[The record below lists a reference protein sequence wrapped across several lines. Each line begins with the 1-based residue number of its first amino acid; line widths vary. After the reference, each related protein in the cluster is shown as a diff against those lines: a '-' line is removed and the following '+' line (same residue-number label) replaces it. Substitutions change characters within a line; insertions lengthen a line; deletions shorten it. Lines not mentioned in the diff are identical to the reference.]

1 MDHQTFQKIATEI
14 ARHFP
19 TTESWIIQAIIV
31 MVAAGLGAF
40 FGQHVRTRGKNLAT
54 KADFESLKDQLRFNT
69 KIVETIK
76 RDVDHKDWAKREW
89 TNLRRVKLEALIN
102 AMHDCTAFLPRHR
115 NSSVEGKYHDEQEP
129 MDELDTLASL
139 YLPELK
145 LEVLS
150 FTMACRELVQLQLSM
165 GKDFLTVK
173 DAPTRDEISKK
184 HMLML
189 RPSYE
194 KVGIASAALENAAT
208 KVLLQIMNVSPA

>member
-1 MDHQTFQKIATEI
+1 MPSGSRRRDNKG
-14 ARHFP
+14 
-19 TTESWIIQAIIV
+19 WVIQAIIV

-40 FGQHVRTRGKNLAT
+40 FGEHLRTRGKILAT

-173 DAPTRDEISKK
+173 RGGPACLNRFSAS
-184 HMLML
+184 L
-189 RPSYE
+189 S
-194 KVGIASAALENAAT
+194 GASAGFRPPCGVAAD
-208 KVLLQIMNVSPA
+208 

>member
-1 MDHQTFQKIATEI
+1 
-14 ARHFP
+14 
-19 TTESWIIQAIIV
+19 
-31 MVAAGLGAF
+31 
-40 FGQHVRTRGKNLAT
+40 
-54 KADFESLKDQLRFNT
+54 
-69 KIVETIK
+69 
-76 RDVDHKDWAKREW
+76 
-89 TNLRRVKLEALIN
+89 
-102 AMHDCTAFLPRHR
+102 
-115 NSSVEGKYHDEQEP
+115 

-184 HMLML
+184 HILML